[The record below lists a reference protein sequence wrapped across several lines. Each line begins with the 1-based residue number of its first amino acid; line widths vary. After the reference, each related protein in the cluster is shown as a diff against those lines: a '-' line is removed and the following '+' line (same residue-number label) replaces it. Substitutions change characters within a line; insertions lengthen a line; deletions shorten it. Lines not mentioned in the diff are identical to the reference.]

1 MDCLWYVTLADL
13 FIKID
18 ISKEYLSCINMYGG
32 FKGVCR
38 RFRMFRKMIPIT
50 LTQSCSYVLFVIKIS
65 FCEDAKKYCDCL
77 GMFLYIEPNEYLPV
91 FLLL

>member
-1 MDCLWYVTLADL
+1 
-13 FIKID
+13 
-18 ISKEYLSCINMYGG
+18 
-32 FKGVCR
+32 
-38 RFRMFRKMIPIT
+38 MFRKMIPIT